1 MLKNGDQGAV
11 KGVVEVCQ
19 MMVDCLV
26 ENMLALDENT
36 GMRELVD
43 RCQKLTVCT
52 PTLCTK
58 EV

>member
-36 GMRELVD
+36 GINGLMSE
-43 RCQKLTVCT
+43 TVCS

>member
-1 MLKNGDQGAV
+1 MLKSGDQGAV

-36 GMRELVD
+36 GIRELMD
-43 RCQKLTVCT
+43 
-52 PTLCTK
+52 
-58 EV
+58 